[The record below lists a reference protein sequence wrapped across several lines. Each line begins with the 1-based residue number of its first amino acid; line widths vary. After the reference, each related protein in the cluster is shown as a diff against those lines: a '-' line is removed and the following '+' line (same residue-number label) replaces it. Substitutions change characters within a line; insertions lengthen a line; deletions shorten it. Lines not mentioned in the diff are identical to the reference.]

1 MTRYSACVKAG
12 ERVVSAQKCSSR
24 LGFGSSIP
32 TKWRASYDQGIGD
45 KSRGR
50 KMARLGSQA
59 GDFLNE
65 YVLNERKS
73 FPALCDYTRS
83 LITLSNVS
91 CSLMSSAWRSCSSLV
106 RSF

>member
-1 MTRYSACVKAG
+1 LPLLPRRGRQFHESHWEGPWESVPTVLRFGADDAIFGLCKGVGKSGIDAEMLEQA
-12 ERVVSAQKCSSR
+12 
-24 LGFGSSIP
+24 GFGSSIP

-65 YVLNERKS
+65 
-73 FPALCDYTRS
+73 
-83 LITLSNVS
+83 
-91 CSLMSSAWRSCSSLV
+91 
-106 RSF
+106 